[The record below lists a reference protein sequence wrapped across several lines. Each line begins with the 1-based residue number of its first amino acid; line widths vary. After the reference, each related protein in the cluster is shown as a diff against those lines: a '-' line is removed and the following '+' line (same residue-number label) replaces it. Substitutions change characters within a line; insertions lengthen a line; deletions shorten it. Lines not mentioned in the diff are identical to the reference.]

1 MIGIDLAPQRSDIE
15 AWLDVRRQAGLTP
28 GSQYTELGD
37 LRAFLQFVHN
47 HEHPVNANL
56 FRVAAPVSTPA
67 TPKHLSEPEYKRLLA
82 TVLSQTADN
91 TLSSVAERAWFLTLA
106 HTGLRVSELL
116 NLRLGDLDLTGAR
129 ISSIRRLIVPWQGQ
143 DCAWGWLAV
152 GDRPS
157 FPIKVESLR
166 LGDFNQDEVNSLLN
180 QHTHETSQAFAP
192 DALELV
198 WQFTNG
204 QPWLV
209 NALAYEACFRMTAAR
224 DRSLPITARRSC
236 SASSTAAAAWIGNTA
251 WGADA
256 PICLSSGR
264 IQVVC
269 SAW

>member
-1 MIGIDLAPQRSDIE
+1 MRLHAVSLGSWQPHLAAKHLTRLTNQLSNTWHCLFAGRDIRGWTDLQRSDIE
-15 AWLDVRRQAGLTP
+15 AWLDVRRQARLTP

-209 NALAYEACFRMTAAR
+209 NAL
-224 DRSLPITARRSC
+224 SLIHISEPTR
-236 SASSTAAAAWIGNTA
+236 
-251 WGADA
+251 
-256 PICLSSGR
+256 PY
-264 IQVVC
+264 
-269 SAW
+269 